1 MSERDPAR
9 VTVKILDKEYFVG
22 CPPEER
28 SALLQSAEY
37 LNKQMRDIRDTGKV
51 MGSERI
57 AVMAALNIANE
68 LLQLRTHGG
77 AAPELATRLKLLRE
91 RVESALERRQA

>member
-28 SALLQSAEY
+28 NALLESAEY

-68 LLQLRTHGG
+68 LLQSRTQGG
-77 AAPELATRLKLLRE
+77 AAPEMAARLKLLRE